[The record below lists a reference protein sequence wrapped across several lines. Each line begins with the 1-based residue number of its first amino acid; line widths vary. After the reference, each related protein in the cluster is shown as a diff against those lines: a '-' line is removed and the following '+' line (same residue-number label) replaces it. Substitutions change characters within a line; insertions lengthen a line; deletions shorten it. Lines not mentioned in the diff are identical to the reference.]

1 MRTTKKINAT
11 KGELVNMI
19 NGLFAVQ
26 ELKGKEFSLLVSK
39 NIAILKEALKDLEDA
54 GKPSDEFMKLAEQV
68 NEIANKNEADAKEQ
82 IDKLEKDNQELVDT
96 RRTQMDGLTEIMKEE
111 LDIDLYIID
120 EAIIP
125 EDVTAQQLNKMITIL
140 EEKTPSI
147 SADKQ
152 EVEVLIESNKK

>member
-1 MRTTKKINAT
+1 MTTIKAK
-11 KGELVNMI
+11 KGEFVNLV
-19 NGLFAVQ
+19 NGLFQVQ
-26 ELKGKEFSLLVSK
+26 DLKGKKFSLLVSK
-39 NIAILKEALKDLEDA
+39 NIAILKKSLKDLEDA
-54 GKPSDEFMKLAEQV
+54 GKPSDEFLELAAKV
-68 NEIANKNEADAKEQ
+68 NVIANKNEEDAKEQ
-82 IDKLEKDNQELVDT
+82 IDKLEKENQELVDV
-96 RRTQMDGLTEIMKEE
+96 RRTQMDGLTEVMKEE
-111 LDIDLYIID
+111 LEIDLYVID

>member
-1 MRTTKKINAT
+1 
-11 KGELVNMI
+11 MI

>member
-1 MRTTKKINAT
+1 MTTMKKINAT

>member
-68 NEIANKNEADAKEQ
+68 NEIANKNEEDAKEQ
-82 IDKLEKDNQELVDT
+82 IDKLEKENQELVDV
-96 RRTQMDGLTEIMKEE
+96 RRTQMDGLTEVMKEE
-111 LDIDLYIID
+111 LEIDLYVID

-125 EDVTAQQLNKMITIL
+125 EDVTAQQLTKLIGIIDEDLSCTHSSKEEML
-140 EEKTPSI
+140 E
-147 SADKQ
+147 KQ
-152 EVEVLIESNKK
+152 I

>member
-125 EDVTAQQLNKMITIL
+125 EDVTAKQLNKMITIL